1 MNKSDLVA
9 AFEAAGIA
17 RLTKDIDALAK
28 LSIRLVTASVDENTL
43 EIGTSKI
50 GGTPDVPLNFS
61 WPEWKGLPQSFIA
74 QIRLEDA
81 HPYDLDGVLPAQGI
95 LWFFYDAQQETY
107 GAAPSDKGGWSVV
120 FAEQPAQLQ
129 HAVVP
134 AALPTTSQF
143 RACSLAFSSEV
154 TLSLQPHLELTN
166 FDWTDEEQQK
176 YETFISTFP
185 TPEDRAA
192 IHNRLLGNPETL
204 QDDMRSQC
212 QLASNGITDSSDPK
226 AAELAKDAH
235 EWQLLLQID
244 SDEHA
249 GMRWAS
255 TGLMY
260 YWLKKADLQTRHF
273 DASWFVLQSE

>member
-9 AFEAAGIA
+9 AFDAAGIA
-17 RLTKDIDALAK
+17 GLTKDIDALAK
-28 LSIRLVTASVDENTL
+28 SSIRLVTTAVDETTL

-50 GGTPDVPLNFS
+50 GGTPDVPLNFT

-81 HPYDLDGVLPAQGI
+81 HSYDVDGVLPEQGM

-107 GAAPSDKGGWSVV
+107 GADTADKGGWSVL

-129 HAVVP
+129 RSTIP
-134 AALPTTSQF
+134 TTLPTSSQF
-143 RACSLAFSSEV
+143 HACSLAFASEV

-176 YETFISTFP
+176 YETFIATFP

-226 AAELAKDAH
+226 AAESAKEAL
-235 EWQLLLQID
+235 EWQLLLQVD

-255 TGLMY
+255 TGLIY
-260 YWLKKADLQTRHF
+260 YWIKKADLQARHF
-273 DASWFVLQSE
+273 DASWLVLQSE